1 MYSKGQGVPKDF
13 QQAIVWYRKAAEQR
27 DLEAQYQL
35 GLIYSEVVEP
45 QDYKQAMVWFSK
57 AAEQG
62 HVEAQHQ
69 VGLIYWHGRGVP
81 RNNQR
86 AIEWFRKAAEQGYY
100 GSQFVLGL
108 MYGYDDSVPRDDLQA
123 YAWFS
128 MLVANGYD
136 THEAARDEIAARLT
150 PERLAEAQA
159 IASRYFEEYQSKS
172 VKASAGRP

>member
-1 MYSKGQGVPKDF
+1 MHRVARPLVFAVAACFLLGCGQAHHKPTSLNL
-13 QQAIVWYRKAAEQR
+13 QALQ
-27 DLEAQYQL
+27 LE
-35 GLIYSEVVEP
+35 
-45 QDYKQAMVWFSK
+45 
-57 AAEQG
+57 AEQG
-62 HVEAQHQ
+62 DPEAQSE
-69 VGLIYWHGRGVP
+69 LAGRYATGEGVSVDFK
-81 RNNQR
+81 Q
-86 AIEWFRKAAEQGYY
+86 ALLWGRKAAEQGYY

>member
-1 MYSKGQGVPKDF
+1 MHRVARPLVFAVAACFLLGCGQAHHKPTSLNL
-13 QQAIVWYRKAAEQR
+13 QALQ
-27 DLEAQYQL
+27 LE
-35 GLIYSEVVEP
+35 
-45 QDYKQAMVWFSK
+45 
-57 AAEQG
+57 
-62 HVEAQHQ
+62 
-69 VGLIYWHGRGVP
+69 
-81 RNNQR
+81 
-86 AIEWFRKAAEQGYY
+86 AEQGYY

>member
-1 MYSKGQGVPKDF
+1 M
-13 QQAIVWYRKAAEQR
+13 
-27 DLEAQYQL
+27 
-35 GLIYSEVVEP
+35 EP

-108 MYGYDDSVPRDDLQA
+108 MYGYDDSVPR
-123 YAWFS
+123 
-128 MLVANGYD
+128 MTCRHMRG
-136 THEAARDEIAARLT
+136 
-150 PERLAEAQA
+150 
-159 IASRYFEEYQSKS
+159 SRCW
-172 VKASAGRP
+172 